1 MPLEI
6 TELALPLG
14 AEVKGL
20 DPATLN
26 DEDLRQLRQTFDRRA
41 VLVFHDL
48 DIDANFQALLSEAM
62 IGLTSDKGAESDDA
76 ARESYI
82 SNRREGAAAPYGRLQ
97 FHTDTMWAKEPLL
110 VLSLYGE
117 DVGSP
122 VAPTQ
127 YVSTTYAWETLPKDL
142 RARVEGL
149 SAVHTA
155 GQLRHEDDDDELVV
169 SIPEHPKSTFTPIG
183 HRHPRTGQTMLYVSE
198 QVTHEI
204 VGLSP
209 EESKDLLGRLFDH
222 LYQPENMYLHEWRN
236 GDLVI
241 WDNLAVQHGR
251 SNVVLDGPSR
261 TLRKFCSPL
270 ENIANEDK
278 TFRYSPAP

>member
-1 MPLEI
+1 MALEI

-20 DPATLN
+20 DPANLH
-26 DEDLRQLRQTFDRRA
+26 DEDLRQLRQTFDERA
-41 VLVFHDL
+41 VLVFRDL
-48 DIDANFQALLSEAM
+48 DIDTNFQAFLSETM
-62 IGLTSDKGAESDDA
+62 IGLAPGQGGDTDDA
-76 ARESYI
+76 RDSYI
-82 SNRREGAAAPYGRLQ
+82 SNRKDGAAAPFGRLQ
-97 FHTDTMWAKEPLL
+97 FHTDTMWAEEPLL

-122 VAPTQ
+122 VSPTS
-127 YVSTTYAWETLPKDL
+127 YVSTTYAWQTLPKEL

-155 GQLRHEDDDDELVV
+155 GQLRREGDGDDLVV
-169 SIPEHPKSTFTPIG
+169 SVPEHPKSTITPIG
-183 HRHPRTGQTMLYVSE
+183 HVHPRTGKTMLYVSE

-204 VGLSP
+204 VGVSP
-209 EESKDLLGRLFDH
+209 DESKELLEKLFDH
-222 LYQPENMYLHEWRN
+222 LYKTENMYSHEWRN

-251 SNVVLDGPSR
+251 MNVALDGPPR

-270 ENIANEDK
+270 ENIAKEERAFK
-278 TFRYSPAP
+278 YSPAT